1 MAESERRLAAILFS
15 DLEGYTAQMG
25 ANESRAIAAVQRARV
40 EQRELVGR
48 FHGDWLQE
56 IGDGALCTFPSAVDA
71 VSCALE
77 IQRSFAR
84 DPEVRLR
91 IGIHVGDIVVSG
103 RDVFG
108 DGVNIA
114 SRIQA
119 LASPGGICVSDK
131 VYDEIRNK
139 PGFEARP
146 LGAQKLKNV
155 DHAVRVFALEPEG
168 AAKAPPPRRKLRLGV
183 GAVLTGLVLVAGF
196 LGADTDR
203 RESLIAGFVM
213 ELPKWVGDPL
223 EQKVGFAT
231 ASDGVRIAYATTGDG
246 PPVVQVLGWLT
257 HLERGFSSPM
267 YDAGD
272 TLRALSKSHQLVR
285 YDGRGSGLS
294 DRDVADMS
302 LEARV
307 RDLEAVV
314 DALGLE
320 RFAIH
325 AISAGG
331 PTAITY
337 ASRHP
342 ERVTRIVFYAS
353 FARSMAFPG
362 SKERARYDAIVALMR
377 AGWGE
382 ESNAY
387 RNVFT
392 SLISPDAESVQLRVM
407 SEFLK
412 IANNGNDASR
422 MLESLLDTDTSELAR
437 QLRVPVLVLHDRGDQ
452 LVPFE
457 PGGRDLAA
465 LVPGARL
472 EVFDSRNHMLTPRE
486 PEFPRLWSETIAFF
500 GEDAPDLASE

>member
-1 MAESERRLAAILFS
+1 VAEAERRLAAILFS
-15 DLEGYTAQMG
+15 DLAGYTAQMG
-25 ANESRAIAAVQRARV
+25 ANEERAIAAVQRARV
-40 EQRELVGR
+40 QQRELVTR
-48 FHGDWLQE
+48 YHGDWLQE

-71 VSCALE
+71 ISCALE
-77 IQRSFAR
+77 IQRVFAL
-84 DPEVRLR
+84 DPDVRLR
-91 IGIHVGDIVVSG
+91 IGIHVGDIVISG
-103 RDVFG
+103 RDIFG

-119 LASPGGICVSDK
+119 LASPGGICVSEK

-155 DHAVRVFALEPEG
+155 DHLVSVFALESEP
-168 AAKAPPPRRKLRLGV
+168 KPRPARRRLRVGV
-183 GAVLTGLVLVAGF
+183 GAILTALVLVAGF
-196 LGADTDR
+196 FGADTDR
-203 RESLIAGFVM
+203 RESLIAGFVL

-223 EQKVGFAT
+223 EQKLGFAT
-231 ASDGVRIAYATTGDG
+231 AKDGARIAYATTGEG
-246 PPVVQVLGWLT
+246 EPIVQVLGWLT
-257 HLERGFSSPM
+257 HLERGIFSPT

-272 TLRALSKSHQLVR
+272 TLRKLSAKHRVVR

-307 RDLEAVV
+307 ADLEAVV
-314 DALGLE
+314 EALGLQ

-342 ERVTRIVFYAS
+342 ERVTRIVFYSS
-353 FARSMAFPG
+353 FARSGFATGGGPD
-362 SKERARYDAIVALMR
+362 RARYDAIVQVMR
-377 AGWGE
+377 AGWGDD
-382 ESNAY
+382 SNAY

-392 SLISPDAESVQLRVM
+392 TLMAPDADSVQLRVV
-407 SEFLK
+407 SEFLR

-422 MLESLLDTDTSELAR
+422 MMESLLETDTSELAKG
-437 QLRVPVLVLHDRGDQ
+437 LRVPVLVLHSKGDG

-457 PGGRDLAA
+457 GGGRDLAA

-472 EVFDSRNHMLTPRE
+472 VVLDSRNHTISPTE
-486 PEFPRLWSETIAFF
+486 AEFSRTWDETIAFF
-500 GEDAPDLASE
+500 DEGVSSQASE

>member
-1 MAESERRLAAILFS
+1 MPESERRLAAILFS

-25 ANESRAIAAVQRARV
+25 ADETRAIAAVQRARV
-40 EQRELVGR
+40 EQREQVAR

-56 IGDGALCTFPSAVDA
+56 IGDGALCTFGSAVDA

-84 DPEVRLR
+84 DPDVRLR

-114 SRIQA
+114 ARIQA
-119 LASPGGICVSDK
+119 LASPGGICVSEK

-139 PGFEARP
+139 PGFEVRP
-146 LGAQKLKNV
+146 LGAQRLKNV
-155 DHAVRVFALEPEG
+155 DHAVRVFALETD
-168 AAKAPPPRRKLRLGV
+168 AQSAPPPARRGMRVGV
-183 GAVLTGLVLVAGF
+183 GAILTVLVLVGGF
-196 LGADTDR
+196 FGADTNR
-203 RESLIAGFVM
+203 RESLIAGFLM
-213 ELPKWVGDPL
+213 EMPKWVGDPL
-223 EQKVGFAT
+223 EQKLGFTT
-231 ASDGVRIAYATTGDG
+231 ASDGVRIAYATTGEG

-272 TLRALSKSHQLVR
+272 TLRTLSAKHTLVR

-320 RFAIH
+320 RFAIQ

-353 FARSMAFPG
+353 FARSMAFTG

-392 SLISPDAESVQLRVM
+392 SLIAPDAESVQLRVM

-437 QLRVPVLVLHDRGDQ
+437 QLRVPALVLHDRGDA

-472 EVFDSRNHMLTPRE
+472 EVFDSRNHMLAPNE
-486 PEFPRLWSETIAFF
+486 PEFPRLWKETVAFL
-500 GEDAPDLASE
+500 DQDVSPPVSD